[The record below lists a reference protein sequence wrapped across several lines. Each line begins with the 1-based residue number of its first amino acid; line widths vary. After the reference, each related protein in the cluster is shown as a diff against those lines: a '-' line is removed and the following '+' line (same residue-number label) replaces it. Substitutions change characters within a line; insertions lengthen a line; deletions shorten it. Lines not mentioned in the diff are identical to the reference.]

1 MKTIKKHA
9 DKSFEE
15 VLKELDDMILQ
26 DMIKF
31 KDLLNKLSIRENTD
45 ELFEQEIHL
54 IQQFENPE
62 NITNLADN
70 DLHND
75 PLTESNR
82 ERNSYV

>member
-31 KDLLNKLSIRENTD
+31 KELLNKLSIRENTD

-54 IQQFENPE
+54 VEQFENPE

>member
-31 KDLLNKLSIRENTD
+31 KELLNKLSIRENTD

-54 IQQFENPE
+54 VQQFENPE

>member
-31 KDLLNKLSIRENTD
+31 KELLNKLSIRENTD
-45 ELFEQEIHL
+45 RK
-54 IQQFENPE
+54 
-62 NITNLADN
+62 
-70 DLHND
+70 
-75 PLTESNR
+75 S
-82 ERNSYV
+82 VV

>member
-70 DLHND
+70 D

-82 ERNSYV
+82 ETNSYV